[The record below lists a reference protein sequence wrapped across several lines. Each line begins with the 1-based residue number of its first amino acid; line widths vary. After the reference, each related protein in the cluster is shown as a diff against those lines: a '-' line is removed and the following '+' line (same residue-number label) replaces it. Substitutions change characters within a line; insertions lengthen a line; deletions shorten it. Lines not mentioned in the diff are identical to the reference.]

1 MLLQALLNQKLG
13 FMRAFLI
20 RIAYLHNASSSLII
34 KEVCVKLKLIGY
46 RTRVLNLCKYFD
58 KSSDIEKKVSY

>member
-1 MLLQALLNQKLG
+1 
-13 FMRAFLI
+13 MRAFLI